1 MSTFYR
7 TSFWFHRNWLEPRH
21 FTFSSSNFSRGQT
34 LFLIIFLRSFRTAK
48 LSQAEWKC
56 GLRQKASELCTAD
69 FLAGART
76 LARRRFFFLS
86 FTQTTIGST
95 TKCLRLWASSH
106 RRRGESD
113 SRKTHFLDDVR
124 RRGKSLEL
132 SRVHTQHGSS
142 AFSND
147 YELGF
152 WENSQVKNVNK
163 KNQSDDVNKR

>member
-1 MSTFYR
+1 MSTFDR
-7 TSFWFHRNWLEPRH
+7 ASFWFHRNWLEPRH
-21 FTFSSSNFSRGQT
+21 FTFSFSNFSRSKLCFW
-34 LFLIIFLRSFRTAK
+34 LFSF
-48 LSQAEWKC
+48 
-56 GLRQKASELCTAD
+56 
-69 FLAGART
+69 GAFQPQNFPKQNENVDWD
-76 LARRRFFFLS
+76 RRRANCVQQIFSLGPERSLVVAFFLS

-124 RRGKSLEL
+124 RRGKSLEF

-142 AFSND
+142 ALS

-152 WENSQVKNVNK
+152 WENSQLKNVNK